1 MRVPIKLHSRSTQR
15 RARCISVLVRNQY
28 VRRVLSAVQKHA
40 HDGFVVGPYLGDA
53 NGACCERN
61 VAQRV
66 DRGQAAAH
74 GHCGCGFQE
83 VAALLNVFGIHV

>member
-1 MRVPIKLHSRSTQR
+1 MRVAIKLHVCRTQR
-15 RARCISVLVRNQY
+15 RARCISVLVWNQH
-28 VRRVLSAVQKHA
+28 VRRVLSTVQKHA
-40 HDGFVVGPYLGDA
+40 DDGFVIGTNLCHAD
-53 NGACCERN
+53 GASGERN